1 MPHGRLMFSRE
12 HYEAISRLLP
22 FLCHG
27 NRHTHDP
34 PAHERTVAVLF
45 RDEVGLQRQ
54 AIRSPRQRRSAS
66 CRAYSGHDGAQFV
79 SLHALTFVLCST
91 GSNVQVI

>member
-54 AIRSPRQRRSAS
+54 AIYEVHAK
-66 CRAYSGHDGAQFV
+66 DGAPP
-79 SLHALTFVLCST
+79 AGLTAATTGPNLCPCMH
-91 GSNVQVI
+91 